1 MRKSPWILS
10 LVLLVTLG
18 ALGCQGTADDK
29 DTGGVTLSIV
39 DFDGLPV
46 VVSASEA
53 LANAGLVQVE
63 QMVVENVVLSPG
75 ATTSS
80 LMNVEIQSYEV
91 TYTRADTGRR
101 TPPTL
106 IEYVF
111 GIAPVA
117 GRFTLDNGPVM
128 RLDQFNT
135 VPLRDLIDFGYDRE
149 TGSQVIRLTVGI
161 RFFGKTLSGK
171 AVDSAPA
178 YFTLDVVP

>member
-1 MRKSPWILS
+1 MRKSPWISS
-10 LVLLVTLG
+10 LVLLVVLG
-18 ALGCQGTADDK
+18 ALGCQGTADDA
-29 DTGGVTLSIV
+29 DTGGVKLSIV
-39 DFDGLPV
+39 DFDGLPTM
-46 VVSASEA
+46 VSARSA
-53 LANAGLVQVE
+53 VANGGLVQVE
-63 QMVVENVVLSPG
+63 QIVVENVVLAPG
-75 ATTSS
+75 SNTSS
-80 LMNVEIQSYEV
+80 LQNVEIQSYEV

-111 GIAPVA
+111 GVAPVA

-128 RLDQFNT
+128 RLDQLNT
-135 VPLRDLIDFGYDRE
+135 VPLRDLIDYGYDRE